1 MLIFALLTLAGM
13 AVAAIVCFR
22 SSIHPSVV
30 FCGSWALSLA
40 LIACS
45 GDLFYP
51 IRALTLLFILSG
63 ASVFCL
69 FSWGA
74 SIFPA
79 KGSAKPFNVET
90 TNRILTALVWLVV
103 VSTPFYF
110 RWLVNS
116 VNGVGGSS
124 PFLMAARLLQMQ
136 NLGTSELRL
145 AGALIEIAQIVAVLC
160 LWHKEGHPKRVVVA
174 ILFAYALSLS
184 FGQKAAPFILTM
196 ELLCVDY
203 LQNRRMRKK
212 LVFSLVLCM
221 VVIAGAFEYY
231 VHLGG
236 KDFQISN
243 VSRMLGLYMGGGIA
257 GLDQVIKDPSAV
269 PPINPIYVMGL
280 RAAKRFGAHIEI
292 PEVAGFVNVG
302 PYQLSGNVY
311 TIFWPYLNFGYLG
324 SILFVGILGAVA
336 TRVYKRALNG
346 GQPWVILYAKMFF
359 AVAFSTFT
367 EYFIS
372 SLYIY
377 GIMLLAVW
385 IVYFAPVRVDQFLH
399 FCSSTV
405 GADLQQKGIDLP
417 LAPIRPRRP
426 SYARVAWRNFTQS
439 IRSSVVDELRRHR
452 FR

>member
-1 MLIFALLTLAGM
+1 
-13 AVAAIVCFR
+13 
-22 SSIHPSVV
+22 
-30 FCGSWALSLA
+30 
-40 LIACS
+40 
-45 GDLFYP
+45 
-51 IRALTLLFILSG
+51 
-63 ASVFCL
+63 
-69 FSWGA
+69 
-74 SIFPA
+74 
-79 KGSAKPFNVET
+79 
-90 TNRILTALVWLVV
+90 
-103 VSTPFYF
+103 
-110 RWLVNS
+110 
-116 VNGVGGSS
+116 
-124 PFLMAARLLQMQ
+124 
-136 NLGTSELRL
+136 
-145 AGALIEIAQIVAVLC
+145 
-160 LWHKEGHPKRVVVA
+160 
-174 ILFAYALSLS
+174 
-184 FGQKAAPFILTM
+184 
-196 ELLCVDY
+196 
-203 LQNRRMRKK
+203 
-212 LVFSLVLCM
+212 
-221 VVIAGAFEYY
+221 
-231 VHLGG
+231 
-236 KDFQISN
+236 
-243 VSRMLGLYMGGGIA
+243 MLGLYMGGGIA